1 MPDDDLKKR
10 MNGFL
15 EIKDKYNLDN
25 EKFLLFLSLVNLMG
39 IVNLL
44 EMRAAGGVQG
54 SSTSRSQDM
63 VPFLGMFGGHKGRV
77 PADGIHK

>member
-1 MPDDDLKKR
+1 MPGDDLKKR
-10 MNGFL
+10 MNEFL

-25 EKFLLFLSLVNLMG
+25 EKFLLFMSLINLIG

-44 EMRAAGGVQG
+44 EMRAEGGVQG

-77 PADGIHK
+77 PTDGTQK